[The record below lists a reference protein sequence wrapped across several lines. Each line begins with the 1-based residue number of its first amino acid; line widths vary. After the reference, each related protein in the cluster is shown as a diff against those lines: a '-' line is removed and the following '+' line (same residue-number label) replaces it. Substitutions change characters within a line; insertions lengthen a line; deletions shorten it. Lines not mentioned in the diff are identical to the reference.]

1 MKSMINRM
9 GGLILLF
16 TASTLLAQPASPPPS
31 VPTQTSAEMTTALQ
45 GFTKEITDA
54 YRLVQQLQLQARKDK
69 DVIRL
74 NCIND
79 KLIQMKAMRNI
90 FDEAKS
96 RFETA
101 DSGTEQTIRFDE
113 TRESWNKIRT
123 LREQAQLCV
132 GEVQFQSESKGGWDA
147 PDIPDDPSKNPFPE
161 TPEDPGYASP
171 FN

>member
-1 MKSMINRM
+1 MKSMIKRM
-9 GGLILLF
+9 GGLVLLL
-16 TASTLLAQPASPPPS
+16 TAGTLFAQPATAPTP
-31 VPTQTSAEMTTALQ
+31 VPTQTVEDMTVQLKA
-45 GFTKEITDA
+45 FTKEIAEA
-54 YRLVQQLQLQARKDK
+54 YQLVQQLQLQARKDK

-79 KLIQMKAMRNI
+79 KLIQMKAVRNI
-90 FDEAKS
+90 FDEAKD
-96 RFETA
+96 RFESA
-101 DSGTEQTIRFDE
+101 QSGTEQTIRFDE
-113 TRESWNKIRT
+113 TRDSWTKIRV

-147 PDIPDDPSKNPFPE
+147 PDVPDDPSKNPFPE